1 MKLTARD
8 LELIRDVALSH
19 VLSRDQVIRIGY
31 FTSISR
37 ANRRLTALTE
47 EGYLRIYDSPFA
59 GQRLYWIGRQSLPY
73 LSVDVQKLV
82 GGRVGSPR
90 FLRHSLAVT
99 EVRLALLAQ
108 GATAWR
114 YESELWRK
122 FKVQG
127 VNYEV
132 RPDGSVRNGQISTFI
147 EVDMGNVSQSKFE
160 AKIDAYKAIQKG
172 SSVKFNLLIVAPTKA
187 RLNTLLKGE
196 VEAPGISASTFDE
209 LGITLPGAWS

>member
-1 MKLTARD
+1 LKLTARD
-8 LELIRDVALSH
+8 LELLHDIALSH

-47 EGYLRIYDSPFA
+47 EGYLRIYDSPFV
-59 GQRLYWIGRQSLPY
+59 GQRIYWIGRQAIPY

-99 EVRLALLAQ
+99 EVRIALLER
-108 GATAWR
+108 GATGWR
-114 YESELWRK
+114 YESELWRR
-122 FKVQG
+122 FEVQG
-127 VNYEV
+127 ISYEV

-147 EVDMGNVSQSKFE
+147 EVDMGNVSPSKFG
-160 AKIDAYKAIQKG
+160 AKIDAYKAIQRG
-172 SSVKFNLLIVAPTKA
+172 SNVKFNLLIVAPTKA
-187 RLNTLLKGE
+187 RLNTLLKGD
-196 VEAPGISASTFDE
+196 AKALDILNSTFDE
-209 LGITLPGAWS
+209 LGIKLPGAWS